1 MSILKGAEMT
11 CTECNE
17 AIPFYDEDVT
27 VRVVYSDGRGI
38 EKHCHHSPFDETDP
52 YILAVLGSQDCAQKW
67 LIDRAKKA
75 QQARISNG
83 N

>member
-1 MSILKGAEMT
+1 MK

-17 AIPFYDEDVT
+17 AIPFFEEDVT

-38 EKHCHHSPFDETDP
+38 EKHCHHNPFDETDP
-52 YILAVLGSQDCAQKW
+52 AILAILGSQDCTQRW
-67 LIDRAKKA
+67 LNGRANTA
-75 QQARISNG
+75 QQARANG